1 MVFVPTERAPLALV
15 VNFNVAEQ
23 PVFPAMRSAAAMVK
37 LTDVACCAATNGKNA
52 IQMLAHMIQHCL
64 PVIRILCLL
73 LSSAP
78 SDREALIYCTRHGG
92 FKRGVVRRSGGMAA
106 AQQLAWKLDCL
117 VQRVISGSLL

>member
-15 VNFNVAEQ
+15 VNINVAEQ

-78 SDREALIYCTRHGG
+78 SEREALIYCTRAGTAALSAAQCGG
-92 FKRGVVRRSGGMAA
+92 AA
-106 AQQLAWKLDCL
+106 AE
-117 VQRVISGSLL
+117 RENLLMFS